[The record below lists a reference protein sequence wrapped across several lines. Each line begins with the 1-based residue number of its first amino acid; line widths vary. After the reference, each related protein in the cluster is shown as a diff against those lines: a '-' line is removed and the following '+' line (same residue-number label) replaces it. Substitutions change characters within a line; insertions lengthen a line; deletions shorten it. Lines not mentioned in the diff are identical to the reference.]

1 MKDAERKRRQDGNRA
16 PSLGRR
22 GAWGRPGSRVPYDL
36 AGGAEQSVFDRRLLY
51 LARPADGRRVRRRSS
66 ERFMAVK
73 RRDPQQVHLEHRQ
86 AKRGRDLH
94 PSTTQVSM
102 HSTGL

>member
-1 MKDAERKRRQDGNRA
+1 
-16 PSLGRR
+16 
-22 GAWGRPGSRVPYDL
+22 
-36 AGGAEQSVFDRRLLY
+36 
-51 LARPADGRRVRRRSS
+51 
-66 ERFMAVK
+66 MAVK